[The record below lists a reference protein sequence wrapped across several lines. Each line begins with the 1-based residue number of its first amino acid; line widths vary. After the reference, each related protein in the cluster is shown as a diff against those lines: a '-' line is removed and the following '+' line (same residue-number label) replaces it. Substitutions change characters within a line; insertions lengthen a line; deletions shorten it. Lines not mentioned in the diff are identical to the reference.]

1 MTQSL
6 PAKLSFAA
14 FAHGL
19 LGIKGLFVLAF
30 VGFLVGLAMSLL
42 QILTSIQDSAF
53 SAVPRLL
60 AFLAAFIIAM
70 PWMLNKMTSYAVL
83 ILGDLSRYGR

>member
-1 MTQSL
+1 MTPEFVIQL
-6 PAKLSFAA
+6 VRQALMTAFWLAA
-14 FAHGL
+14 PL
-19 LGIKGLFVLAF
+19 LM
-30 VGFLVGLAMSLL
+30 VGFIAGLAMSLI

-70 PWMLNKMTSYAVL
+70 PWMLNKMTSYTML
-83 ILGDLSRYGR
+83 ILGDLGRYGR

>member
-1 MTQSL
+1 MT
-6 PAKLSFAA
+6 PEFAIETVRHALMTA
-14 FAHGL
+14 FWLAMPL
-19 LGIKGLFVLAF
+19 LA
-30 VGFLVGLAMSLL
+30 VGFIAGLAMSLI

-60 AFLAAFIIAM
+60 AFLAAFIVAM
-70 PWMLNKMTSYAVL
+70 PWMVNKMTSYAVL